1 MFLKILKS
9 IAKVHSLH
17 SHIHSTTWQL
27 ARLKNLYSKKSTHL
41 SFWCLLI
48 QIKKTKDSKFR
59 SYLALLLW
67 CNGSNALAKIG
78 NLVKLLLLFNSIF
91 QHSSKGWS
99 VYLLCCTYSFP
110 VLQNDHKLVY
120 FYCSY
125 SGPEIG
131 YFPICTGLCQ
141 IVAFP
146 IGLAH
151 MLLNDITLG
160 WKKPQSLGSHSN

>member
-91 QHSSKGWS
+91 QHTNKDCSVIFRSVPGCAILLLSQSVLLTCYWMISLWDGKGPNLLDDTPTSS
-99 VYLLCCTYSFP
+99 LAL
-110 VLQNDHKLVY
+110 
-120 FYCSY
+120 
-125 SGPEIG
+125 
-131 YFPICTGLCQ
+131 
-141 IVAFP
+141 
-146 IGLAH
+146 GLALH
-151 MLLNDITLG
+151 MVHAVLCTHN
-160 WKKPQSLGSHSN
+160 